1 MNTRQQ
7 KTLEEIIEEYFKG
20 GNSRND
26 SNDLVLKRKLEVI
39 RDFVKENF
47 K

>member
-1 MNTRQQ
+1 MDARQQ
-7 KTLEEIIEEYFKG
+7 KILEEIIEEYFKG

-26 SNDLVLKRKLEVI
+26 SSAAVLKRKLETI

-47 K
+47 E